1 MTNASFGLRALD
13 PTLGAEG
20 LHIVGDTAFPG
31 QGTLAVAMSAALAA
45 ERLGAVRLG
54 RDGSLRVLAGGTR

>member
-1 MTNASFGLRALD
+1 MTKRTGWEAIVVGSG
-13 PTLGAEG
+13 GARG
-20 LHIVGDTAFPG
+20 LHVVGDTAFPG

-54 RDGSLRVLAGGTR
+54 RDGSLRLLAGGTR